1 MNELSI
7 SELETVSAGEMTREE
22 RQKVLAPKD
31 GDGIVTTVG
40 KAILRKV
47 VNGLDTI
54 SDLVEPVT
62 GKYTG
67 QDARNAAKNILEKLC
82 NLGNMHFRKNLNL
95 NKIRRLAADEPVNDQ
110 LFRNIDLIGKAIDL
124 GRKVTVDY
132 NYIVVLFCIVIAYFW
147 RTVGASV
154 IHKNDLCVDI
164 SLIQD
169 AIYAF
174 IQVFFAI
181 INRYYYCNDFV

>member
-1 MNELSI
+1 MKMNTNMKALNMNELSI

-22 RQKVLAPKD
+22 RQKVLAPKE

-67 QDARNAAKNILEKLC
+67 EDARNAAKKRGDGLRRRRPGGGRRRSLC
-82 NLGNMHFRKNLNL
+82 PG
-95 NKIRRLAADEPVNDQ
+95 
-110 LFRNIDLIGKAIDL
+110 
-124 GRKVTVDY
+124 
-132 NYIVVLFCIVIAYFW
+132 
-147 RTVGASV
+147 
-154 IHKNDLCVDI
+154 
-164 SLIQD
+164 
-169 AIYAF
+169 
-174 IQVFFAI
+174 
-181 INRYYYCNDFV
+181 

>member
-1 MNELSI
+1 MNTNMKALNMNELSI

-67 QDARNAAKNILEKLC
+67 QDARNAAKNILKGMW
-82 NLGNMHFRKNLNL
+82 NT
-95 NKIRRLAADEPVNDQ
+95 
-110 LFRNIDLIGKAIDL
+110 
-124 GRKVTVDY
+124 VTGW
-132 NYIVVLFCIVIAYFW
+132 F
-147 RTVGASV
+147 
-154 IHKNDLCVDI
+154 
-164 SLIQD
+164 
-169 AIYAF
+169 
-174 IQVFFAI
+174 
-181 INRYYYCNDFV
+181 